1 MMQTVDGGIF
11 GQTMNCATARVSVIP
26 IVRQTHTEHQYL
38 EKCPQDRTW
47 ILPMNKTDQPKEQFK
62 VEIKAV
68 LKRWFVESDM
78 DAEDLSNSG
87 VEAID
92 EWLDDDVIEFEPE

>member
-1 MMQTVDGGIF
+1 MDGGIF

-26 IVRQTHTEHQYL
+26 IVRQTHTEHQYREGCL
-38 EKCPQDRTW
+38 QGRTW
-47 ILPMNKTDQPKEQFK
+47 ILPMDRTEEPKKQFK

-68 LKRWFVESDM
+68 LKRWFVESDL

>member
-1 MMQTVDGGIF
+1 
-11 GQTMNCATARVSVIP
+11 
-26 IVRQTHTEHQYL
+26 
-38 EKCPQDRTW
+38 
-47 ILPMNKTDQPKEQFK
+47 MNKTDQPKEQFK

-68 LKRWFVESDM
+68 LKRWYVESDM